1 MLIFPFLFVG
11 PGSHEL
17 RRYHGCHW
25 RMPRNTRDWFLII
38 IQDAIY
44 TSLWNNRDG
53 RRLLKSQKKKNKLSP
68 QREVTVIRLSS
79 SSCLIKQQ
87 KSNVKSNKRSR
98 LPPGAVTKG
107 RKQHLGEGSR
117 NFRALK
123 LRRKSPRNNEPRLW
137 WGQTILVVKFQK
149 RKPYFRPKPLERR

>member
-11 PGSHEL
+11 SGSHEL

-38 IQDAIY
+38 IRNAIY

-53 RRLLKSQKKKNKLSP
+53 RRLLKSPKKNKLSP
-68 QREVTVIRLSS
+68 QREVTVIRLRS

-87 KSNVKSNKRSR
+87 KSNVKSNKRSC
-98 LPPGAVTKG
+98 LPPGAVTKL

-117 NFRALK
+117 NFRILK
-123 LRRKSPRNNEPRLW
+123 VGIKSPRSNEPRLW
-137 WGQTILVVKFQK
+137 WGQTIWVVKFQK
-149 RKPYFRPKPLERR
+149 RKPHFRPKPLERR